1 MRSHCINN
9 LGISFVYFGY
19 DSQADASI
27 GSPPKAW
34 HLEAHVAMS
43 SIDGERGSG
52 SDRCSVPDAVLDWEE
67 EEGSM
72 NEICSVTERERERE
86 VGNMVYDIWSLLNRF
101 FNQILDFNFHSSQS
115 STFFIVYTTTF
126 FFSKNHGL
134 TK

>member
-86 VGNMVYDIWSLLNRF
+86 RGGEYGV
-101 FNQILDFNFHSSQS
+101 
-115 STFFIVYTTTF
+115 
-126 FFSKNHGL
+126 
-134 TK
+134 